1 MHWCV
6 TNARFGGL
14 QPPPQNT
21 PFSSTNSPCA
31 SLTFTTE
38 PKLLMRIHYDVG
50 TRAGQVGAREQGC
63 IPSRCPRSRGWP
75 WWKNTSPLLGVRL
88 QYSRPFGRGV
98 APGKHKK
105 STRPRHAPAPPPAA
119 APAFCWSWKVRRA
132 RRTFAP
138 APRCSVAMAR
148 CTAGVRDTPAD
159 PRWGPR
165 ALKLDVLAEVCAGR
179 AVHAHVNTDA
189 HRYEKGC
196 GAACRGGWGGAQLGG
211 VATAVSVGW

>member
-1 MHWCV
+1 MGEETGRV
-6 TNARFGGL
+6 GRGGLTGLPLQL
-14 QPPPQNT
+14 QPP
-21 PFSSTNSPCA
+21 
-31 SLTFTTE
+31 
-38 PKLLMRIHYDVG
+38 
-50 TRAGQVGAREQGC
+50 REN
-63 IPSRCPRSRGWP
+63 WE
-75 WWKNTSPLLGVRL
+75 
-88 QYSRPFGRGV
+88 GRGV

-105 STRPRHAPAPPPAA
+105 STRPHHAPAPPPAA

-189 HRYEKGC
+189 HRREKGC
-196 GAACRGGWGGAQLGG
+196 GAACRGEGRWVGNPGALCPLFFYQDMMPPRAHGTNPAPSSPPHPARMDTHRCCSQGPRAPRATGAPNGQVG
-211 VATAVSVGW
+211 VTHPPS